1 MTEQGVPVVT
11 SPRLGHQALTRR
23 ITAVYGVTAVF
34 FVHGMLFASWVA
46 HIPQVKANLG
56 ISLGLLGVALLG
68 APIGSILAMS
78 AAGYLVPRLGSRR
91 LLRTGMIGYCLAG
104 ALLGVARDLVAFFL
118 VFMLWGVFQGTL
130 EVAMNTQG
138 VAVESAQRRPVMPMF
153 HGSWSLGALAGAG
166 IGTAAVALG
175 VSLTSQLLVLGVI
188 SLAALTILTSQLLT
202 DDRDQPRSHFGRRTP
217 AGPRLAHRSLADL
230 VRNRSGRH
238 ALRRSRSRLV
248 GRVPALIPTRFGRDT
263 RARLHPLL
271 TRHGDDQVRRHPP
284 PCPMAQTSRAAQ
296 PHRARHRGIRS
307 RAGRAQHGHHPH
319 SVLLSRCGL
328 RPGHTDHLQ
337 HRRRDDLSEPR
348 QSRRPRLRDRLGRV
362 RRRTTPDRSDRL
374 GHIASFRPLD
384 HPGAH
389 RSHHR
394 LDRSRPEHLR
404 QDRAAPPGAPLRPA
418 RSQRRPDQR
427 PVIVAIGLR
436 RPAADR
442 LRRSRRLELS
452 SNLPRHRFCRAV
464 RGRKRG
470 LLRYIFH
477 SSKFSLVLLRY
488 QPEMEVG
495 HPLHQ
500 RQEVD
505 ALDSCDSLDR
515 RYEPMKNGTKLG
527 TFGGRHFTEI
537 QQMPPSYDDDRSWAG
552 RLQWSVL
559 GQEVLTFDDVATWE
573 RAVEEF

>member
-46 HIPQVKANLG
+46 HIPQVKAHLG

-91 LLRTGMIGYCLAG
+91 VLRTGMIGYCLAG
-104 ALLGVARDLVAFFL
+104 ALLGVAGDLVAFFL

-188 SLAALTILTSQLLT
+188 SLAALTVLTSQLLP
-202 DDRDQPRSHFGRRTP
+202 DDRANLDHTSVAEHRPGRGWLT
-217 AGPRLAHRSLADL
+217 AALLILCVIALADMLCEGAAADWSAVYLRSSLRASGVILGLAYTLYSL
-230 VRNRSGRH
+230 VM
-238 ALRRSRSRLV
+238 V
-248 GRVPALIPTRFGRDT
+248 TTRFAGT
-263 RARLHPLL
+263 RLLARWP
-271 TRHGDDQVRRHPP
+271 RHQ
-284 PCPMAQTSRAAQ
+284 RAAQ

-307 RAGRAQHGHHPH
+307 RAGRARHGHHPH

-337 HRRRDDLSEPR
+337 HRRRDELGEPR

-394 LDRSRPEHLR
+394 LD
-404 QDRAAPPGAPLRPA
+404 DR
-418 RSQRRPDQR
+418 
-427 PVIVAIGLR
+427 
-436 RPAADR
+436 
-442 LRRSRRLELS
+442 
-452 SNLPRHRFCRAV
+452 
-464 RGRKRG
+464 
-470 LLRYIFH
+470 
-477 SSKFSLVLLRY
+477 
-488 QPEMEVG
+488 
-495 HPLHQ
+495 
-500 RQEVD
+500 
-505 ALDSCDSLDR
+505 
-515 RYEPMKNGTKLG
+515 
-527 TFGGRHFTEI
+527 
-537 QQMPPSYDDDRSWAG
+537 DRSIYD
-552 RLQWSVL
+552 RI
-559 GQEVLTFDDVATWE
+559 E
-573 RAVEEF
+573 RHPPALP